1 MVIKKE
7 MKIEDNLI
15 EIKKENRIL
24 NKKIKH
30 IKFTLFNFRQK
41 CYDEMLSFDNSLY
54 LSNDSFNNLFDKLM
68 NKFRKVKFNI
78 ELKGGKN
85 E

>member
-1 MVIKKE
+1 MVIKE
-7 MKIEDNLI
+7 EL
-15 EIKKENRIL
+15 KKENKIF

-30 IKFTLFNFRQK
+30 IKSTLFNFRQK

-54 LSNDSFNNLFDKLM
+54 LSNDSFNSLFDKLM
-68 NKFRKVKFNI
+68 NKFRKFDINT
-78 ELKGGKN
+78 EFKGGNKN